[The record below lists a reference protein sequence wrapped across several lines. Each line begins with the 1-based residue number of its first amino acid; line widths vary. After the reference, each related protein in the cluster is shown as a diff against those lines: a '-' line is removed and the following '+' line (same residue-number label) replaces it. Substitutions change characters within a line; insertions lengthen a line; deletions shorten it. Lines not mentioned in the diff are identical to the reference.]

1 MSKLNLKKLP
11 LALLSK
17 SVILAVA
24 TPVVLATIVSCNEA
38 DSSNNSSSDSSNGS
52 TGSDQQ
58 PGNGST
64 GNQNPGKPN
73 NPSSK
78 PPVTPPAETIPT
90 FTQKQLEQSNQL
102 VINNQTW
109 TKITDFNVQRNIQ
122 TEVYETYLTR
132 RYKDSFKYPAWNFDF
147 KNIQQGNNGWQ
158 DLWDWEYPGSVGTP
172 VFTRAISTAPM
183 IWNERTNFE
192 IGKNDKGESVYAKY
206 NDPKFILNEI
216 KNNQLKQHPA
226 AKTWFEQ
233 QINTQTKA
241 ITKQFSIAVNALGST
256 ATGLYVAPG
265 EVATLQ
271 FSQNTLN
278 EMIAQKVKSF
288 QIIINENFWDN
299 TSADDLKDNGRISK
313 RYPFVKTTFTID
325 LETLK
330 QNNGEFKFG
339 SPFGGAITIRPNAK
353 MLKPNNNPFQ
363 QTYLNYDFTISG
375 ALEMLTYSDN
385 VTTEADWNDQIDR
398 VRNGQISAPAMAID
412 LPLLAMNIPSTGIN
426 KFAGVSY
433 DKIIFPKAVAKKW
446 NSFMFVSEF
455 LASRDKNNNF
465 VKLMLR
471 FCDDIWGQ
479 GAAAWAGGDQTAMPV
494 HWAADA
500 FLNGVNRWNVMTSNW
515 GTFHEINHNF
525 QQNGALF
532 KKRYHGE
539 TDIAIMLNLSLTS
552 DHGRFKN
559 LFNPL
564 VEFDN
569 GEWRSW
575 NQRTSNSFNSLSR
588 INLGGSANECDLN
601 TLLAYQFG
609 SFNLIQYIRNDV
621 YNAPNTA
628 KGWTGFKEII
638 QLSDT
643 FKVNLWP
650 AMNKFKDLWSDGW
663 NQTPPTDIQK
673 ELDRIE
679 KSYKTID
686 FIGNLYATGI
696 YAYDQPNDQFVYTND
711 TSAPIATA
719 MNAPY
724 VFDFEKAIVSFKDS
738 VQWNELVFE
747 EKTKLGGTLKLDPTN
762 AKRLIYQ
769 PPANVYNQIDEF
781 DIAIKPTNKTGNY
794 VEQYRWKI
802 KMEIVSNLPL
812 ITLYKEPKT
821 TNNSANFINDW
832 AYMKNPENFAFQAAI
847 DPRTGIIADLNQKDN
862 QWQRA
867 KISFNFVANETGRF
881 DFKIKGDSW
890 FFIDVDQD
898 HKDDPNAIWWKA
910 NKVLPRDFMDTSSLN
925 LTKGETV
932 RFDVYLTER
941 KFKNKLEMQAVVNG
955 NTYDLFEH
963 VTSPFAKASED
974 LLGFNYLPR
983 AVDQDLFNSNLVN
996 GIANP
1001 LIDVIN
1007 KDQYRFEIPGDNRKE
1022 PDQWLAKADG
1032 QVWEVWQNNKDV
1044 IVNFNQPQTIGAIS
1058 FSHRTNNHPEAR
1070 ATKLIVKDQN
1080 NNILYDDRLG
1090 AQYNDRNKPHSI
1102 INFKQPVSNI
1112 SKLTISMLNER
1123 SNGFS
1128 LDSIQFSKTNW
1139 HKLTKIV
1146 AATDPLIKYYG
1157 PNWALKINDNQ
1168 TNISGFAN
1176 QYATTNG
1183 QYEYLEAI
1191 IDGTGFDI
1199 IGQKGADLGSFDLY
1213 VNDQLIGDYHLNNP
1227 IKANNQIL
1235 ASYRVNDWS
1244 KTQSLKIKI
1253 VNKTNKPINFDGF
1266 QIYNKNVV

>member
-24 TPVVLATIVSCNEA
+24 TPVVLATIVSCNET
-38 DSSNNSSSDSSNGS
+38 DSSNNSSSGSSGGS

-73 NPSSK
+73 NPSPK

-132 RYKDSFKYPAWNFDF
+132 RYKDSFKYPDWNFNF

-183 IWNERTNFE
+183 IWSERTNFE
-192 IGKNDKGESVYAKY
+192 IGKNDKGEPVYAKY

-299 TSADDLKDNGRISK
+299 TSADDLKDNGRISN

-515 GTFHEINHNF
+515 GIFHEINHNF

-532 KKRYHGE
+532 KK
-539 TDIAIMLNLSLTS
+539 TLS
-552 DHGRFKN
+552 
-559 LFNPL
+559 
-564 VEFDN
+564 
-569 GEWRSW
+569 WW
-575 NQRTSNSFNSLSR
+575 NWYCN
-588 INLGGSANECDLN
+588 
-601 TLLAYQFG
+601 
-609 SFNLIQYIRNDV
+609 
-621 YNAPNTA
+621 NA
-628 KGWTGFKEII
+628 
-638 QLSDT
+638 
-643 FKVNLWP
+643 
-650 AMNKFKDLWSDGW
+650 
-663 NQTPPTDIQK
+663 
-673 ELDRIE
+673 
-679 KSYKTID
+679 
-686 FIGNLYATGI
+686 
-696 YAYDQPNDQFVYTND
+696 
-711 TSAPIATA
+711 
-719 MNAPY
+719 
-724 VFDFEKAIVSFKDS
+724 
-738 VQWNELVFE
+738 
-747 EKTKLGGTLKLDPTN
+747 
-762 AKRLIYQ
+762 
-769 PPANVYNQIDEF
+769 
-781 DIAIKPTNKTGNY
+781 
-794 VEQYRWKI
+794 
-802 KMEIVSNLPL
+802 
-812 ITLYKEPKT
+812 
-821 TNNSANFINDW
+821 
-832 AYMKNPENFAFQAAI
+832 
-847 DPRTGIIADLNQKDN
+847 
-862 QWQRA
+862 
-867 KISFNFVANETGRF
+867 
-881 DFKIKGDSW
+881 
-890 FFIDVDQD
+890 
-898 HKDDPNAIWWKA
+898 
-910 NKVLPRDFMDTSSLN
+910 
-925 LTKGETV
+925 
-932 RFDVYLTER
+932 
-941 KFKNKLEMQAVVNG
+941 
-955 NTYDLFEH
+955 
-963 VTSPFAKASED
+963 
-974 LLGFNYLPR
+974 
-983 AVDQDLFNSNLVN
+983 
-996 GIANP
+996 
-1001 LIDVIN
+1001 
-1007 KDQYRFEIPGDNRKE
+1007 
-1022 PDQWLAKADG
+1022 
-1032 QVWEVWQNNKDV
+1032 
-1044 IVNFNQPQTIGAIS
+1044 
-1058 FSHRTNNHPEAR
+1058 
-1070 ATKLIVKDQN
+1070 
-1080 NNILYDDRLG
+1080 
-1090 AQYNDRNKPHSI
+1090 
-1102 INFKQPVSNI
+1102 
-1112 SKLTISMLNER
+1112 
-1123 SNGFS
+1123 
-1128 LDSIQFSKTNW
+1128 
-1139 HKLTKIV
+1139 
-1146 AATDPLIKYYG
+1146 
-1157 PNWALKINDNQ
+1157 
-1168 TNISGFAN
+1168 
-1176 QYATTNG
+1176 
-1183 QYEYLEAI
+1183 
-1191 IDGTGFDI
+1191 
-1199 IGQKGADLGSFDLY
+1199 
-1213 VNDQLIGDYHLNNP
+1213 
-1227 IKANNQIL
+1227 
-1235 ASYRVNDWS
+1235 
-1244 KTQSLKIKI
+1244 
-1253 VNKTNKPINFDGF
+1253 
-1266 QIYNKNVV
+1266 